1 MVPSQCELAV
11 EQTLVHIASLQ
22 LWCAYISR
30 SIRPKAAKAG
40 SIPEEQIWH
49 VHQQQGGR
57 SQGWFKRRVSL
68 CEFMWGKG
76 FCTAFTLVFVCL
88 LQALWM
94 CILYVCVC
102 VCMWTLYASIT
113 PGTLVHCHAL
123 FHCQW
128 PPYMAPLSSTLFL
141 IQNKWSQ
148 DSTGRRWEGW
158 REGFGGLTKKK
169 KEEKESR
176 ALSPWPS
183 IRSLEKKRE
192 RERKKRRSM
201 GKFIFPSA
209 TINLW
214 PKEIHNN

>member
-1 MVPSQCELAV
+1 MWIYVRERVLHC
-11 EQTLVHIASLQ
+11 I
-22 LWCAYISR
+22 YISLCL
-30 SIRPKAAKAG
+30 STA
-40 SIPEEQIWH
+40 SSLN
-49 VHQQQGGR
+49 VHTVR
-57 SQGWFKRRVSL
+57 
-68 CEFMWGKG
+68 
-76 FCTAFTLVFVCL
+76 
-88 LQALWM
+88 
-94 CILYVCVC
+94 VCVC